1 MLDMTQVPTPSP
13 SKARAP
19 RAGSATDEALV
30 AAVRAG
36 SDAAF
41 SAIVRRY
48 EPQLPPSARQ
58 VLGGR
63 HHDAEECV
71 QDAFVRG
78 LRSMQSNDA
87 EIALR
92 PWLHAIVRN
101 RCLDQLRKPN
111 RTTDLEP
118 HEAVLADHGPGPV
131 SMIASRQRLDDVVHG
146 LESLPERQR
155 RALVMHELEDRSHS
169 HIGRALGVSAGAS
182 KALVCRARQGVAQA
196 AGPRGGAWGTP
207 PGGGL
212 PGRGPQP
219 PTSDQQIRMGTF

>member
-1 MLDMTQVPTPSP
+1 MMDMNPVLTSP

-48 EPQLPPSARQ
+48 EPQLTAYARQ

-111 RTTDLEP
+111 LTTDLEP

-131 SMIASRQRLDDVVHG
+131 SMIARRERLEQVVG
-146 LESLPERQR
+146 GVEALPERQR

-169 HIGRALGVSAGAS
+169 HIGRVLGVSAGAS
-182 KALVCRARQGVAQA
+182 KALVCRARAGVAQA
-196 AGPRGGAWGTP
+196 V
-207 PGGGL
+207 
-212 PGRGPQP
+212 GRQAA
-219 PTSDQQIRMGTF
+219 

>member
-1 MLDMTQVPTPSP
+1 MVNMNPVLTSPSV

-19 RAGSATDEALV
+19 RAGNASDEALV
-30 AAVRAG
+30 AAARTG

-41 SAIVRRY
+41 TAIVQRY
-48 EPQLPPSARQ
+48 EPQLIAYARQ

-71 QDAFVRG
+71 QDAFIRA
-78 LRSMQSNDA
+78 LRSIKGNYA

-111 RTTDLEP
+111 RTTDLDP

-131 SMIASRQRLDDVVHG
+131 SMISNRERLDDVVHG
-146 LESLPERQR
+146 LEALPERQR

-182 KALVCRARQGVAQA
+182 KALVCRARQGVANA
-196 AGPRGGAWGTP
+196 VGPRTAA
-207 PGGGL
+207 
-212 PGRGPQP
+212 
-219 PTSDQQIRMGTF
+219 

>member
-1 MLDMTQVPTPSP
+1 MTTPLSSPT

-41 SAIVRRY
+41 TAIVQRY
-48 EPQLPPSARQ
+48 EAPLVGYARQ
-58 VLGGR
+58 VLGGQ

-71 QDAFVRG
+71 QDAFLRA
-78 LRSMQSNDA
+78 LRSLRSGDS

-101 RCLDQLRKPN
+101 RCLDQLRKPQ

-118 HEAVLADHGPGPV
+118 HEPLLYDAGPGPV
-131 SMIASRQRLDDVVHG
+131 STIARRDELAQVVQG
-146 LESLPERQR
+146 LEELPERQR

-169 HIGRALGVSAGAS
+169 QIGRLLGVSKGAS
-182 KALVCRARQGVAQA
+182 KALVHRARQGVAQA
-196 AGPRGGAWGTP
+196 AGRTAA
-207 PGGGL
+207 
-212 PGRGPQP
+212 
-219 PTSDQQIRMGTF
+219 

>member
-1 MLDMTQVPTPSP
+1 MSTPVLPSP
-13 SKARAP
+13 SKTPARRAP
-19 RAGSATDEALV
+19 RAGSASDEALV
-30 AAVRAG
+30 AATRAG

-41 SAIVRRY
+41 TAIVHRY
-48 EPQLPPSARQ
+48 EPQLIAYARQ
-58 VLGGR
+58 VLGGH

-71 QDAFVRG
+71 QDAFVRA
-78 LRSMQSNDA
+78 LRSLRANGA

-101 RCLDQLRKPN
+101 RCLDQLRKPH

-118 HEAVLADHGPGPV
+118 HQAVLADHGPGPV
-131 SMIASRQRLDDVVHG
+131 STIAHRQRLDEVVHG

-196 AGPRGGAWGTP
+196 V
-207 PGGGL
+207 
-212 PGRGPQP
+212 GR
-219 PTSDQQIRMGTF
+219 RAAA

>member
-1 MLDMTQVPTPSP
+1 MNPALSSP
-13 SKARAP
+13 SSRPGPARPRAP
-19 RAGSATDEALV
+19 RAGSASDEALV
-30 AAVRAG
+30 AAARTG

-41 SAIVRRY
+41 TAIVHRY
-48 EPQLPPSARQ
+48 EPQLIAYARQ
-58 VLGGR
+58 MLGGR

-71 QDAFVRG
+71 QDAFVRA
-78 LRSMQSNDA
+78 LRSMRGNEA

-101 RCLDQLRKPN
+101 RCLDQLRKPH
-111 RTTDLEP
+111 RTTDLDP

-131 SMIASRQRLDDVVHG
+131 SMIAHRQRLDEVVGG
-146 LESLPERQR
+146 LEALPERQR

-196 AGPRGGAWGTP
+196 V
-207 PGGGL
+207 
-212 PGRGPQP
+212 GRHAA
-219 PTSDQQIRMGTF
+219 

>member
-1 MLDMTQVPTPSP
+1 MTPVLSSPSP
-13 SKARAP
+13 MSKARAP
-19 RAGSATDEALV
+19 RAGSASDEALV
-30 AAVRAG
+30 AAARAG
-36 SDAAF
+36 SEAAF
-41 SAIVRRY
+41 TAIVHRY
-48 EPQLPPSARQ
+48 EPQLVAFARQ

-71 QDAFVRG
+71 QDAFVRA
-78 LRSMQSNDA
+78 LRSMRGNDA

-101 RCLDQLRKPN
+101 RCLDQLRKPHH
-111 RTTDLEP
+111 TTDLDP
-118 HEAVLADHGPGPV
+118 HEAVLADRGPGPV
-131 SMIASRQRLDDVVHG
+131 SMIARRQRLDEVVHG

-196 AGPRGGAWGTP
+196 V
-207 PGGGL
+207 
-212 PGRGPQP
+212 GRHAA
-219 PTSDQQIRMGTF
+219 

>member
-1 MLDMTQVPTPSP
+1 MNPVLSSDSIPARP
-13 SKARAP
+13 RAP
-19 RAGSATDEALV
+19 RAGAASDEALV
-30 AAVRAG
+30 AAIRTG

-41 SAIVRRY
+41 TAIVQRY
-48 EPQLPPSARQ
+48 EQQLVAYARQ
-58 VLGGR
+58 VLGGH

-71 QDAFVRG
+71 QDAFVRA
-78 LRSMQSNDA
+78 LRSLRRRDS

-111 RTTDLEP
+111 RTTDLGP

-131 SMIASRQRLDDVVHG
+131 SMIHNRQRLEKVVVG

-155 RALVMHELEDRSHS
+155 QALVMHELEDRSHS

-196 AGPRGGAWGTP
+196 V
-207 PGGGL
+207 
-212 PGRGPQP
+212 GRHAA
-219 PTSDQQIRMGTF
+219 

>member
-1 MLDMTQVPTPSP
+1 MSTPVLPSAARPTRP
-13 SKARAP
+13 RLP
-19 RAGSATDEALV
+19 RAGSASDEALV
-30 AAVRAG
+30 AAARAG

-41 SAIVRRY
+41 TAIVQRY
-48 EPQLPPSARQ
+48 EPQLTAYARQ

-78 LRSMQSNDA
+78 LRSMRSGDA
-87 EIALR
+87 DIALR

-111 RTTDLEP
+111 RTTDLDP

-131 SMIASRQRLDDVVHG
+131 SMIAGRERLDDVVRG

-182 KALVCRARQGVAQA
+182 KALVCRARQGVANALGGRTA
-196 AGPRGGAWGTP
+196 A
-207 PGGGL
+207 
-212 PGRGPQP
+212 
-219 PTSDQQIRMGTF
+219 

>member
-1 MLDMTQVPTPSP
+1 MSTPVLPSP
-13 SKARAP
+13 SKTAPRTPRAP
-19 RAGSATDEALV
+19 RAGSASDEALV
-30 AAVRAG
+30 AATRAG

-41 SAIVRRY
+41 TAIVHRY
-48 EPQLPPSARQ
+48 EPQLIAYARQ
-58 VLGGR
+58 VLGGH

-71 QDAFVRG
+71 QDAFVRA
-78 LRSMQSNDA
+78 LRSLRANDA
-87 EIALR
+87 EITLR

-101 RCLDQLRKPN
+101 RCLDQLRKPH

-118 HEAVLADHGPGPV
+118 HQAVLADHGPGPV
-131 SMIASRQRLDDVVHG
+131 STIAHRQRLDEVVHG

-196 AGPRGGAWGTP
+196 V
-207 PGGGL
+207 
-212 PGRGPQP
+212 GRR
-219 PTSDQQIRMGTF
+219 SAA

>member
-1 MLDMTQVPTPSP
+1 MTMMCMNRVLTSP

-19 RAGSATDEALV
+19 RAGSATDEGLV
-30 AAVRAG
+30 AAARAG

-41 SAIVRRY
+41 TAIVHRY
-48 EPQLPPSARQ
+48 EPQLVAYARQ

-71 QDAFVRG
+71 QDAFIRA

-111 RTTDLEP
+111 RTTDLDP

-131 SMIASRQRLDDVVHG
+131 SMIAGRERLDQVVHG
-146 LESLPERQR
+146 LGSLPERQR

-169 HIGRALGVSAGAS
+169 HIGRVLGVSSGAS

-196 AGPRGGAWGTP
+196 V
-207 PGGGL
+207 
-212 PGRGPQP
+212 GRQAA
-219 PTSDQQIRMGTF
+219 

>member
-1 MLDMTQVPTPSP
+1 MWDMSTPVLPSP

-19 RAGSATDEALV
+19 RAGNASDEALV
-30 AAVRAG
+30 AAARAG

-41 SAIVRRY
+41 TAIVQRY
-48 EPQLPPSARQ
+48 EPQLIAYARQ

-71 QDAFVRG
+71 QDAFVRA
-78 LRSMQSNDA
+78 LRSMRSGDA

-101 RCLDQLRKPN
+101 RCLDQLRKPQ

-118 HEAVLADHGPGPV
+118 MQAVLADHGPGPV
-131 SMIASRQRLDDVVHG
+131 SMIAHRQKLDAVVG
-146 LESLPERQR
+146 GMEALPERQR

-196 AGPRGGAWGTP
+196 V
-207 PGGGL
+207 
-212 PGRGPQP
+212 GRR
-219 PTSDQQIRMGTF
+219 SAA

>member
-1 MLDMTQVPTPSP
+1 MVDMNPALSP
-13 SKARAP
+13 SNPAPTRPRAP
-19 RAGSATDEALV
+19 RAGNASDEALV
-30 AAVRAG
+30 AAARAG

-41 SAIVRRY
+41 TAIVQRY
-48 EPQLPPSARQ
+48 EQPLTAYARQ

-71 QDAFVRG
+71 QDAFVRALG
-78 LRSMQSNDA
+78 SMRRTDS

-111 RTTDLEP
+111 RTTDLDP

-131 SMIASRQRLDDVVHG
+131 SMINNRQRLDDVVHG
-146 LESLPERQR
+146 LEALPERQR

-182 KALVCRARQGVAQA
+182 KALVCRARQGVANA
-196 AGPRGGAWGTP
+196 VGPRTAA
-207 PGGGL
+207 
-212 PGRGPQP
+212 
-219 PTSDQQIRMGTF
+219 

>member
-1 MLDMTQVPTPSP
+1 MGMNTVLTSS

-19 RAGSATDEALV
+19 RAGSATDESLV

-48 EPQLPPSARQ
+48 EPQLTAYARQ

-71 QDAFVRG
+71 QDAFVRA
-78 LRSMQSNDA
+78 LRSITKGDA

-118 HEAVLADHGPGPV
+118 HEAVLADHGPGPI
-131 SMIASRQRLDDVVHG
+131 SMIAGRERLDQVVVG
-146 LESLPERQR
+146 VESLPERQR

-169 HIGRALGVSAGAS
+169 HIGRVLGVSAGAS

-196 AGPRGGAWGTP
+196 V
-207 PGGGL
+207 
-212 PGRGPQP
+212 GRHAAA
-219 PTSDQQIRMGTF
+219 